1 MGLTIFLKGIFIG
14 FALAVPIGPI
24 GIMCIR
30 RTLTGGRLRGLIIG
44 LGAATADLL
53 YGCIAAFGLTVI
65 SDTLVSHRI
74 LIRLSW
80 RSTASLPWY
89 KNIS

>member
-1 MGLTIFLKGIFIG
+1 MGLIIFLKGIFIG

-30 RTLTGGRLRGLIIG
+30 KTLNEGRLRGLIVG

-53 YGCIAAFGLTVI
+53 YG
-65 SDTLVSHRI
+65 
-74 LIRLSW
+74 
-80 RSTASLPWY
+80 
-89 KNIS
+89 